1 MSYASFLKNVPEILS
16 QPTGIAAL
24 ASLGIHGAIAFILPL
39 MPVESAKSNKQAAT
53 PTKPI
58 GLSELSS
65 SEQSRIPQKL
75 PNQPGV
81 QSQLPPLPSQISGLP
96 AQQQI
101 PLNLN
106 GTPTAL
112 PPSPPLGSTSSV
124 IPKSGSNSSAFTPLE
139 RASGFNITGLPKGGN
154 SVQRFRNDLLKTDV
168 SRFSST
174 PTMSSRITP
183 EFSEGRI
190 NSRGSRNYNIGA
202 GYGGQQQM
210 VSRPSGLSELPPLP
224 STEQAV
230 YPPALPP
237 TDMASPPIGNTGNYG
252 NNYGN
257 VSVAQPGNER
267 VEPTGGQYIARIDQN
282 QTVGNQKFNLAA
294 GTPLPTYQPQPG
306 GALDSLN
313 RPTNTPGTSV
323 APIGGTTQNS
333 DDKLSD
339 ARIFGDFKKEFPQGE
354 LRAPVNL
361 TMDSAKL
368 DSNVKVALVM
378 DSENKIADL
387 KLLGDAAKLPFP
399 SQQAIR
405 ERLQQYFK
413 ENPTSTRGKGALFS
427 FVVSPGSV
435 NSTQPTNN
443 NNVLQNNQT
452 PPAAPTAT
460 TNNVF
465 NRLSGSQQTGNQAV
479 TIPAVNNPTV
489 NSSTNSPI
497 NSPTNNINR
506 TTNST
511 QLPVLPP
518 SLPGP
523 LKPAGGTLPQGQ
535 QTVLPKLPLQK
546 PASTT
551 ELPPTLRNVQ
561 PAPQVKPS
569 IAATSGQTA
578 NTTTSQPSRSA
589 LVSKLRNTQS
599 SSDDSKMSVLEK
611 LRKVKLER
619 ENANRE
625 NANP

>member
-106 GTPTAL
+106 GAPTGL
-112 PPSPPLGSTSSV
+112 PPSPPLGSTSSM
-124 IPKSGSNSSAFTPLE
+124 IPPDGSNSSAFTPLE
-139 RASGFNITGLPKGGN
+139 RASGLSIAGLPRGGS
-154 SVQRFRNDLLKTDV
+154 SVQRFRNDLFKTDT
-168 SRFSST
+168 SRFSSA
-174 PTMSSRITP
+174 PTMSSRVTP
-183 EFSEGRI
+183 ELSFGR
-190 NSRGSRNYNIGA
+190 NSNAASSNYNIGA
-202 GYGGQQQM
+202 GYSRQQLQA
-210 VSRPSGLSELPPLP
+210 SRPSGLSELPVSAPTNLP
-224 STEQAV
+224 V

-237 TDMASPPIGNTGNYG
+237 TDMASPPMGNTGNYG

-257 VSVAQPGNER
+257 VSAAQPGNER
-267 VEPTGGQYIARIDQN
+267 VEPTGGQYIAPIDQN

-294 GTPLPTYQPQPG
+294 GTPLPTFQPQPG
-306 GALDSLN
+306 GPLDNLN

-323 APIGGTTQNS
+323 APTGSATQHS
-333 DDKLSD
+333 DDDKLSD

-354 LRAPVNL
+354 LRAPINL

-368 DSNVKVALVM
+368 DSNVKVSLVM

-435 NSTQPTNN
+435 NSTQPNSNN
-443 NNVLQNNQT
+443 ALQNNQT
-452 PPAAPTAT
+452 PVAAPTAT
-460 TNNVF
+460 TNNIF
-465 NRLSGSQQTGNQAV
+465 NRLSGTQPNANQAV
-479 TIPAVNNPTV
+479 TAPVVNNPT
-489 NSSTNSPI
+489 I
-497 NSPTNNINR
+497 
-506 TTNST
+506 TNST

-551 ELPPTLRNVQ
+551 DSPQTLRNVQ
-561 PAPQVKPS
+561 PASQVKPS
-569 IAATSGQTA
+569 IAARETQA
-578 NTTTSQPSRSA
+578 DNTTSQPSRNA
-589 LVSKLRNTQS
+589 LVTKLRNTES
-599 SSDDSKMSVLEK
+599 SSDDSKMSVIEK
-611 LRKVKLER
+611 LRKVKQER

>member
-106 GTPTAL
+106 GAPTGL
-112 PPSPPLGSTSSV
+112 PPSPPLGSTSSM
-124 IPKSGSNSSAFTPLE
+124 IPPGGSNSSAFTPLE
-139 RASGFNITGLPKGGN
+139 RASGLSIAGLPRGGS
-154 SVQRFRNDLLKTDV
+154 SVQRFRNDLFKTDT
-168 SRFSST
+168 SRFSSA
-174 PTMSSRITP
+174 PTMSSRVTP
-183 EFSEGRI
+183 ELSFGR
-190 NSRGSRNYNIGA
+190 NSNAASSNYNIGA
-202 GYGGQQQM
+202 GYSRQQLQA
-210 VSRPSGLSELPPLP
+210 SRPSGLSELPVSAPTNLP
-224 STEQAV
+224 V

-237 TDMASPPIGNTGNYG
+237 TDMASPPMGNTGNYG

-257 VSVAQPGNER
+257 VSAAQPGNER
-267 VEPTGGQYIARIDQN
+267 VEPTGGQYIAPIDQN

-294 GTPLPTYQPQPG
+294 GTPLPTFQPQPG
-306 GALDSLN
+306 GPLDNLN

-323 APIGGTTQNS
+323 APTGSATQHS
-333 DDKLSD
+333 DDDKLSD

-354 LRAPVNL
+354 LRAPINL

-368 DSNVKVALVM
+368 DSNVKVSLVM

-435 NSTQPTNN
+435 NSTQPNSNN
-443 NNVLQNNQT
+443 ALQNNQT
-452 PPAAPTAT
+452 PVAAPTAT
-460 TNNVF
+460 TNNIF
-465 NRLSGSQQTGNQAV
+465 NRLSGTQPNTNQAV
-479 TIPAVNNPTV
+479 TAPVVNNPT
-489 NSSTNSPI
+489 I
-497 NSPTNNINR
+497 
-506 TTNST
+506 TNST

-523 LKPAGGTLPQGQ
+523 LKPAGGTLQQGQ

-551 ELPPTLRNVQ
+551 DSPQTLRNVQ
-561 PAPQVKPS
+561 PASQVKPS
-569 IAATSGQTA
+569 IAARETQA
-578 NTTTSQPSRSA
+578 DNTTSQPSRNA
-589 LVSKLRNTQS
+589 LVTKLRNTES
-599 SSDDSKMSVLEK
+599 SSDDSKMSVIEK
-611 LRKVKLER
+611 LRKVKQER

>member
-106 GTPTAL
+106 GAPTGL
-112 PPSPPLGSTSSV
+112 PPSPPLGSTSSM
-124 IPKSGSNSSAFTPLE
+124 IPPGGSNSSAFTPLE
-139 RASGFNITGLPKGGN
+139 RASGLSIAGLPRGGS
-154 SVQRFRNDLLKTDV
+154 SVQRFRNDLFKTDT
-168 SRFSST
+168 SRV
-174 PTMSSRITP
+174 TP
-183 EFSEGRI
+183 ELSFGR
-190 NSRGSRNYNIGA
+190 NSNAASSNYNIGA
-202 GYGGQQQM
+202 GYSRQQLQA
-210 VSRPSGLSELPPLP
+210 SRPSGLSELPVSAPTNLP
-224 STEQAV
+224 V

-237 TDMASPPIGNTGNYG
+237 TDMASPPMGNTGNYG

-257 VSVAQPGNER
+257 VSAAQPGNER
-267 VEPTGGQYIARIDQN
+267 VEPTGGQYIAPIDQN

-294 GTPLPTYQPQPG
+294 GTPLPTFQPQPG
-306 GALDSLN
+306 GPLDNLN

-323 APIGGTTQNS
+323 APTGSATQHS
-333 DDKLSD
+333 DDDKLSD

-354 LRAPVNL
+354 LRAPINL

-368 DSNVKVALVM
+368 DSNVKVSLVM

-435 NSTQPTNN
+435 NSTQPNSNN
-443 NNVLQNNQT
+443 ALQNNQT
-452 PPAAPTAT
+452 PVAAPTAT
-460 TNNVF
+460 TNNIF
-465 NRLSGSQQTGNQAV
+465 NRLSGTQPNANQAV
-479 TIPAVNNPTV
+479 TAPVVNNPT
-489 NSSTNSPI
+489 I
-497 NSPTNNINR
+497 
-506 TTNST
+506 TNST

-523 LKPAGGTLPQGQ
+523 LKPAGGTLQQGQ

-551 ELPPTLRNVQ
+551 DSPQTLRNVQ
-561 PAPQVKPS
+561 PASQVKPS
-569 IAATSGQTA
+569 IAARETQA
-578 NTTTSQPSRSA
+578 DNTTSQPSRNA
-589 LVSKLRNTQS
+589 LVTKLRNTES
-599 SSDDSKMSVLEK
+599 SSDDSKMSVIEK
-611 LRKVKLER
+611 LRKVKQER

>member
-106 GTPTAL
+106 GAPTGL
-112 PPSPPLGSTSSV
+112 PPSPPLGSSSSLV
-124 IPKSGSNSSAFTPLE
+124 LPGGSNSSAFTPLE
-139 RASGFNITGLPKGGN
+139 RASGLSIAGLPRGGS
-154 SVQRFRNDLLKTDV
+154 SVQRFRNDLFKTDT
-168 SRFSST
+168 SRFSSA
-174 PTMSSRITP
+174 PTMSSRVTP
-183 EFSEGRI
+183 ELSLGR
-190 NSRGSRNYNIGA
+190 NNAASRNYNIGA
-202 GYGGQQQM
+202 GYSGQQLQA
-210 VSRPSGLSELPPLP
+210 SRPSGLSELPVSAPTNLP
-224 STEQAV
+224 V

-237 TDMASPPIGNTGNYG
+237 TDMASPPMGNTGNYG

-257 VSVAQPGNER
+257 VSAAQPGNER
-267 VEPTGGQYIARIDQN
+267 VEPTGGQYIAPIDQN

-306 GALDSLN
+306 GPLDNLN
-313 RPTNTPGTSV
+313 RPTNIPGTSV
-323 APIGGTTQNS
+323 APTGGATQQNT

-354 LRAPVNL
+354 LRAPINL
-361 TMDSAKL
+361 TMDTAKL
-368 DSNVKVALVM
+368 DSNVKVSLVM
-378 DSENKIADL
+378 DGENKIADL

-435 NSTQPTNN
+435 NSTQLSNN
-443 NNVLQNNQT
+443 NALQNNQT
-452 PPAAPTAT
+452 PLAAPTAT
-460 TNNVF
+460 TNNIF
-465 NRLSGSQQTGNQAV
+465 NRLSGTQPNANQAV
-479 TIPAVNNPTV
+479 TAPVVNNPTV
-489 NSSTNSPI
+489 NSSTNSST

-551 ELPPTLRNVQ
+551 DLPQTLRNVQ

-569 IAATSGQTA
+569 IAARETQA
-578 NTTTSQPSRSA
+578 DNTTSQPSRNA
-589 LVSKLRNTQS
+589 LVTKLRNTES
-599 SSDDSKMSVLEK
+599 STDDSKMSVIEK
-611 LRKVKLER
+611 LRKVKQER

>member
-106 GTPTAL
+106 GTPTGL
-112 PPSPPLGSTSSV
+112 PPSPPLGASSSV
-124 IPKSGSNSSAFTPLE
+124 VPPSGSNSSAFTPLE
-139 RASGFNITGLPKGGN
+139 RASGLSIAGLPKGGS
-154 SVQRFRNDLLKTDV
+154 SVQRFRNDLFKADT

-174 PTMSSRITP
+174 PTMSSRVTP
-183 EFSEGRI
+183 ELSLGR
-190 NSRGSRNYNIGA
+190 NNAASRNYNIGA
-202 GYGGQQQM
+202 GYSGQQLQA
-210 VSRPSGLSELPPLP
+210 SRPSGLSELPVSAP
-224 STEQAV
+224 TNQAV
-230 YPPALPP
+230 YPPALPS
-237 TDMASPPIGNTGNYG
+237 TDMASPPMGNTGNYG

-257 VSVAQPGNER
+257 VSAAQPGNER
-267 VEPTGGQYIARIDQN
+267 VEPTGGQYIAPIYQN

-306 GALDSLN
+306 GPLDNLN
-313 RPTNTPGTSV
+313 RPTNIPGTSV
-323 APIGGTTQNS
+323 SPTGGTTQQNT

-368 DSNVKVALVM
+368 DSNVKVSLVM
-378 DSENKIADL
+378 DGENKIADL

-427 FVVSPGSV
+427 FVVSPLSV
-435 NSTQPTNN
+435 NSTQPNN
-443 NNVLQNNQT
+443 NNALQNNQT
-452 PPAAPTAT
+452 PLVAPTAT
-460 TNNVF
+460 TNTIF
-465 NRLSGSQQTGNQAV
+465 NRLSGTQQTGNQAV
-479 TIPAVNNPTV
+479 TAPAVNNPT
-489 NSSTNSPI
+489 
-497 NSPTNNINR
+497 

-511 QLPVLPP
+511 QQPVLPP

-551 ELPPTLRNVQ
+551 DLPQTLRNVQ

-569 IAATSGQTA
+569 IAATSEQTG

-599 SSDDSKMSVLEK
+599 SSDESKMSVIEK
-611 LRKVKLER
+611 LRKVKQER